1 MSPAQAII
9 PALLK
14 AVMMSGGAV
23 IGASIPFL
31 GPFTPFAGSWA
42 GGWLGD
48 QLMNGI
54 DNMWNKSW
62 DDKFFKGFNE
72 FTMGELENRIQLE

>member
-1 MSPAQAII
+1 MHLLIYNQEQIKECLHNKNNL
-9 PALLK
+9 ALLK
-14 AVMMSGGAV
+14 GNGSGGAV

-31 GPFTPFAGSWA
+31 GPFTPFAGSWT

-62 DDKFFKGFNE
+62 DDKF
-72 FTMGELENRIQLE
+72 

>member
-31 GPFTPFAGSWA
+31 GPFTPFAGSWDWWMV
-42 GGWLGD
+42 GRSTYER
-48 QLMNGI
+48 N
-54 DNMWNKSW
+54 
-62 DDKFFKGFNE
+62 
-72 FTMGELENRIQLE
+72 